1 MKLDLSTPEP
11 APDPK
16 AWEALVAKT
25 GPLDQRLAKL
35 TRTDASG
42 IAYPLVAETKQ
53 AQETPPS
60 SRPEVFNARLGKA
73 PTWDVRAV
81 LSCSDEQMQIGRF

>member
-42 IAYPLVAETKQ
+42 IAYPLVAEAKRT
-53 AQETPPS
+53 QETPPLQNQRS
-60 SRPEVFNARLGKA
+60 STRGSAKRRPGMFAR
-73 PTWDVRAV
+73 
-81 LSCSDEQMQIGRF
+81 F